1 MTHTDCWMFMIYV
14 FIKTQDNR
22 GRRASSR
29 YDRYRY
35 DPGCNTKIF

>member
-22 GRRASSR
+22 GGGLIIDMLGIDD
-29 YDRYRY
+29 YNPCFVIY
-35 DPGCNTKIF
+35 